1 MKRIVGRLLIFGF
14 PVSVCDDAIGTA
26 RPMTPMTRSPTAHT
40 TWCSRRPSW
49 ACPRYFHV
57 TSIPKKCMKTSR
69 FGLFFGFC
77 CGLRM

>member
-1 MKRIVGRLLIFGF
+1 MARRRLGWSHAR
-14 PVSVCDDAIGTA
+14 VSRVQQD
-26 RPMTPMTRSPTAHT
+26 H
-40 TWCSRRPSW
+40 
-49 ACPRYFHV
+49 FQV

>member
-1 MKRIVGRLLIFGF
+1 MDAVRPAAAWHGAFGTHRGTKLPLDLRLGR
-14 PVSVCDDAIGTA
+14 PADN
-26 RPMTPMTRSPTAHT
+26 
-40 TWCSRRPSW
+40 
-49 ACPRYFHV
+49 YFHV